1 MGMIFGKIDVECAK
15 HTILYPPSFAQHN
28 DYSLRKY
35 APHVLASVPSD
46 AAQENE
52 MFRILARYIG
62 VFGTPENTALS
73 TPKTIAMTAP
83 VLSTPETI
91 AMTAPVLS
99 TPETIAMTAPV
110 LNTGGGQQ
118 SMSMSFVLPN
128 KYQKAQEAPQPT
140 DSRVKL
146 IEVPERFVAVKTF
159 SGTVSMEEAT
169 IMADEFKH
177 DLENKGF
184 NCIDWQLARY
194 NPP

>member
-73 TPKTIAMTAP
+73 TP
-83 VLSTPETI
+83 ETI

-110 LNTGGGQQ
+110 LNTGGQQ

>member
-73 TPKTIAMTAP
+73 TP
-83 VLSTPETI
+83 
-91 AMTAPVLS
+91 
-99 TPETIAMTAPV
+99 ETIAMTAPV
-110 LNTGGGQQ
+110 LNTGGQQ